1 MKILHITASYKP
13 AYIYGGPIASVS
25 KLCESIRLLSF
36 DSAQD
41 DITEGAKLELQV
53 LTTTANGKAELGV
66 KVGKPLLVDGV
77 VVTYFKRWTKDHS
90 HFSPGLLWGLR
101 KEIIKSKKTKAE
113 SKKQKAES
121 GMRNPSTTSQTV
133 RINSSDGS
141 QKPPRLTGTAP
152 KGVNELVIHIHAWW
166 NLVSVL
172 SCLVAKWYRVPVVL
186 SPRGML
192 TSYTQGNRNSFS
204 KKILHRIIGKSLLKY
219 VHVHA
224 TSEQEKLEV
233 LKLVQPKSISVIPNL
248 VSIPNAQST
257 KLKAKRTDHVS
268 TFKLLFLS
276 RIEEKKGVDLL
287 LEALSTV
294 NFDNHLTIAGTGDE
308 NYIKSLKLKA
318 ESLKLG
324 ERIKWIGQVSN
335 DEKFSM
341 MADHD
346 LLVLPSYNENFANVV
361 IESLSVGTPVLVSKN
376 VGLADYVKAN
386 ELGWVCSLEPK
397 DIAEKINL
405 AYNQKLKRETIKR
418 NAPIL
423 IKNDFDDYIL
433 VRSYIELYERVL
445 RLRSE

>member
-25 KLCESIRLLSF
+25 KLCESISLLSF

-41 DITEGAKLELQV
+41 GITEGAKFELQV
-53 LTTTANGKAELGV
+53 LTTTANGKAELEL
-66 KVGKPLLVDGV
+66 KVGEPIFVDGV

-113 SKKQKAES
+113 RLKQNAEKKGEIS
-121 GMRNPSTTSQTV
+121 PLEE
-133 RINSSDGS
+133 
-141 QKPPRLTGTAP
+141 PPRLADTPP
-152 KGVNELVIHIHAWW
+152 KEGNEVIIHIHAWW

-172 SCLVAKWYRVPVVL
+172 SCLVAKWYKVPVVL

-204 KKILHRIIGKSLLKY
+204 KKILHRITGKSLLKY

-248 VSIPNAQST
+248 VSLPGNEYQEISSEDQADRSVFN
-257 KLKAKRTDHVS
+257 LI
-268 TFKLLFLS
+268 FLS
-276 RIEEKKGVDLL
+276 RMEEKKGLELL
-287 LEALSTV
+287 FDALSAV
-294 NFDNHLTIAGTGDE
+294 NFDYRLTIGGTGEE

-318 ESLKLG
+318 ESLKVG

-335 DEKFSM
+335 DEKFAM
-341 MADHD
+341 MADHE

-361 IESLSVGTPVLVSKN
+361 IESLSVGTPVLVSEK

-386 ELGWVCSLEPK
+386 DLGWICGLEPK
-397 DIAEKINL
+397 DIAEKITEACASINKR
-405 AYNQKLKRETIKR
+405 QKINSTAPTIIKR
-418 NAPIL
+418 DF
-423 IKNDFDDYIL
+423 NDGVL
-433 VRSYIELYERVL
+433 VERYLELYRDVL
-445 RLRSE
+445 QLGSNTKNIQPKIS

>member
-25 KLCESIRLLSF
+25 KLCESISLLSF

-77 VVTYFKRWTKDHS
+77 VVNYFKRWTKDHS

-113 SKKQKAES
+113 RLKQNAEKKGEIS
-121 GMRNPSTTSQTV
+121 PLEE
-133 RINSSDGS
+133 
-141 QKPPRLTGTAP
+141 PPRLADTLP
-152 KGVNELVIHIHAWW
+152 KEGNEVIIHIHAWW

-172 SCLVAKWYRVPVVL
+172 SCLVAKWYKVPVVL

-204 KKILHRIIGKSLLKY
+204 KKILHKIIGKSLLKY

-233 LKLVQPKSISVIPNL
+233 LKLVQAKSISVIPNL
-248 VSIPNAQST
+248 VSIPKAQST

-294 NFDNHLTIAGTGDE
+294 NFDYHLTIAGTGEE

-324 ERIKWIGQVSN
+324 ECIKWIGQVSN

-405 AYNQKLKRETIKR
+405 AYNETLKRETIKR

-423 IKNDFDDYIL
+423 IKNDFDDEVL
-433 VRSYIELYERVL
+433 VERYLELYRDVL
-445 RLRSE
+445 QLGSNTKNSQPKIS